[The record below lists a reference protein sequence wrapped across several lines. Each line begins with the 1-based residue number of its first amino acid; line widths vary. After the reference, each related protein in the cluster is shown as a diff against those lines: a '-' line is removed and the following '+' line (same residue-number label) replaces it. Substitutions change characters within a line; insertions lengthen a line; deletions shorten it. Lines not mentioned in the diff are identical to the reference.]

1 LEKVYKHGKEWITM
15 ERNDTT
21 ISVSR
26 NTYLALDSWKSPG
39 QSFNGAIKELL
50 QLQNQT
56 IEDEVKA

>member
-1 LEKVYKHGKEWITM
+1 M